1 MDEKISFILDNK
13 LHTINFDETL
23 KPTTTVLNYLRF
35 NPLHKGVKEGC
46 AEGDCGACTVVL
58 AELNKEN
65 KITYKAVDSCLV
77 FLPMIKNKQLI
88 TVENISQTTNSENCL
103 HPVQQELLDANG
115 SQCGFCSPG
124 IVMSLFA
131 LYKSKKNPSKE
142 IVEDSLTGNLCRCT
156 GYKPIIESALKSC
169 STNFEDSFV
178 KNESSIIEELLQL
191 KNSNK
196 TLTINTAEQKYS
208 QPISLNEALELKNKF
223 NDAILINGATDV
235 ALRVTKRHELLTSII
250 DLSQINQL
258 KEFTETETELEFG
271 SGLSL
276 EDVKSISENK
286 FYTLFETLTVFGSK
300 QIREMATLGGNV
312 GSCSPI
318 SDTIPLWL
326 VCDAKIKLQSIN
338 DQRLVNIKDYII
350 GYRKTAKREDEIIT
364 SIVVPKFSNNSIKY
378 YKVSK
383 RKDLDISTVCAAFN
397 LKLEGEKI
405 AEIKIAFGGM
415 AEITKRVI
423 EAEEFLKGKIYNRE
437 NMEAVMKIIGNSFTP
452 ISDARSGAEFRKIVA
467 QNLVLKFWSETKLN

>member
-1 MDEKISFILDNK
+1 MDEKISFVLDNK
-13 LHTINFDETL
+13 LHTVNFDETL
-23 KPTTTVLNYLRF
+23 KPTTTVLNYLRC

-58 AELNKEN
+58 AELNNEN

-88 TVENISQTTNSENCL
+88 TVENISQSTNSQTVL

-115 SQCGFCSPG
+115 SQCGFCTPG

-131 LYKSKKNPSKE
+131 LYKNKKNPSKE
-142 IVEDSLTGNLCRCT
+142 IVEDTLTGNLCRCT
-156 GYKPIIESALKSC
+156 GYKPIIESAIISC
-169 STNFEDSFV
+169 SSNFEDSFT
-178 KNESSIIEELLQL
+178 KNESNIVQKLVQL
-191 KNSNK
+191 KNDNK
-196 TLTINTAEQKYS
+196 TLTINTAEQNYF
-208 QPISLNEALELKNKF
+208 QPISLNEALELKDKF
-223 NDAILINGATDV
+223 KDAVLINGATDV
-235 ALRVTKRHELLTSII
+235 ALRVTKRHELLSSII

-258 KEFTETETELEFG
+258 KEFAETESELEFG

-276 EDVKSISENK
+276 EDVKNISENK
-286 FYTLFETLTVFGSK
+286 FYSLFETLTVFGSK

-326 VCDAKIKLQSIN
+326 VCNAKIKLQSIN
-338 DQRLVNIKDYII
+338 AQRSVNINDYIL
-350 GYRKTAKREDEIIT
+350 GYRKTARTEHEIIT
-364 SIVVPKFSNNSIKY
+364 SIVVPKFKNNIIKY

-397 LKLEGEKI
+397 LKLVGNKI
-405 AEIKIAFGGM
+405 EEIKIAYGGM
-415 AEITKRVI
+415 AEITKRVV
-423 EAEEFLKGKIYNRE
+423 EAEDYLKGKIFNRE
-437 NMEAVMKIIGNSFTP
+437 NIEIAMNIISNCFTP
-452 ISDARSGAEFRKIVA
+452 ISDARSGAEFRKVVA
-467 QNLVLKFWSETKLN
+467 QNLLLKFWSEIKIN